1 MFAVVFVLMWV
12 AYALFGASGS
22 FQPGSWDVSGLWIVV
37 TVVVG
42 LGAAIAGGFVCALIA
57 RDPRGPKWLVAVVV
71 ALGILFAIPV
81 LTGAGA
87 AATGGP
93 RPEDVPMFEAMMNAI
108 QPVWVALLNPLLG
121 AVGVLVGA
129 RMHAGGQA

>member
-1 MFAVVFVLMWV
+1 M
-12 AYALFGASGS
+12 
-22 FQPGSWDVSGLWIVV
+22 

-108 QPVWVALLNPLLG
+108 QPVWVALLNALLG
-121 AVGVLVGA
+121 AVAPPTPPSPGA
-129 RMHAGGQA
+129 PAISPFVASRDYFGRDESPGRPHRGTW